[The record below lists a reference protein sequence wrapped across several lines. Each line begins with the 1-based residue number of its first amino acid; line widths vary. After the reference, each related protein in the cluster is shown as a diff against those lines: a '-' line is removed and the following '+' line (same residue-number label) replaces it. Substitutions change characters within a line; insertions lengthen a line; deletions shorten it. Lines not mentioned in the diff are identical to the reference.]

1 MCFIEWESH
10 FRYEYPVEIERAH
23 GYGSYTAYPD
33 FYCLNVRT
41 RKKFVWEHFGLM
53 DDADYVEK
61 MVRKMEDYQN
71 SGWIY
76 GVNMIFTMET
86 GMQPLD
92 TRNVE
97 FLVKKFLV

>member
-1 MCFIEWESH
+1 
-10 FRYEYPVEIERAH
+10 
-23 GYGSYTAYPD
+23 
-33 FYCLNVRT
+33 
-41 RKKFVWEHFGLM
+41 M